1 MTSTTRHSLSLALSV
16 LAAVSLAGPA
26 WLRAN
31 PPAAATE
38 ANVAAAAAFSREQVV
53 ATLTRALVAH
63 FNLEGDLQLELL
75 RAWTPPARA
84 AQAWDLEVLEFPA
97 TASSTMMLRCRV
109 VADGAPFPAETNIL
123 VRAQLWRDAWVARQ
137 PVVNGGIFDASA
149 LETRRVDLLRDR
161 EALPAAIGDRSYIF
175 ARAVSAGRLLTWRDV
190 ARRPLVRKGDTVEV
204 TASEGLLVVSMKALA
219 MESGAQGDTVTV
231 RNPESRRNFTA
242 LVVDENRVQVRF

>member
-16 LAAVSLAGPA
+16 LAAVSLAGPV

-31 PPAAATE
+31 PAVATTE
-38 ANVAAAAAFSREQVV
+38 TGVTAPVTFSREQVI
-53 ATLTRALVAH
+53 ASLTRAIVAH

-84 AQAWDLEVLEFPA
+84 AHAWDLEVLEFPA
-97 TASSTMMLRCRV
+97 TASSTMMLRSRV

-137 PVVNGGIFDASA
+137 PAVSGGVFDASA

-161 EALPAAIGDRSYIF
+161 EALPAAVGDRSYIF
-175 ARAVSAGRLLTWRDV
+175 ARAVSAGRV
-190 ARRPLVRKGDTVEV
+190 RRVTGTSNVLSPRTIRIWIVSPGSVLVIR
-204 TASEGLLVVSMKALA
+204 
-219 MESGAQGDTVTV
+219 
-231 RNPESRRNFTA
+231 
-242 LVVDENRVQVRF
+242 